1 MKPKSDKRERLLHAA
16 AEVFW
21 QHGFSAT
28 SLADIAHASDIPLG
42 NIYYYF
48 KTKAAIAEG
57 FAEIFVASTLR
68 SLAGIDQNAKLP
80 AEKLTAF
87 VALLKE
93 SAATRAERG
102 CPIANAIRDFSPLV
116 PAAASRTNDVF
127 DTLIGWVGQTL
138 SRAGDRNAL
147 RHARSA
153 IARWQGAIVLAQAAR
168 DPALLLEALSD
179 LEADLLIWSK
189 SG

>member
-1 MKPKSDKRERLLHAA
+1 MKARSDKRERLLHAA

-21 QHGFSAT
+21 QRGFSAT
-28 SLADIAHASDIPLG
+28 SLADIAEASDVPLG

-57 FAEIFVASTLR
+57 VAEIFVASSLR
-68 SLAGIDQNAKLP
+68 SLAEIDKSAKLP
-80 AEKLTAF
+80 AEKLAAF
-87 VALLKE
+87 IALLRE
-93 SAATRAERG
+93 SAAARTERG

-116 PAAASRTNDVF
+116 PEAATRTNDVF

-168 DPALLLEALSD
+168 DPALLLEALND
-179 LEADLLIWSK
+179 LEADLLIWARAT
-189 SG
+189 